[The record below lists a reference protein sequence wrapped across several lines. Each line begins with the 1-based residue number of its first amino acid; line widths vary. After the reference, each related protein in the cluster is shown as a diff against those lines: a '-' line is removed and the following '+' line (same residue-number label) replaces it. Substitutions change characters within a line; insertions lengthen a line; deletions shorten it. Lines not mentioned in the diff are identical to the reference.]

1 MSDLNNV
8 QTQGVLTNMLQHLQ
22 KETLDSGSDFTLQED
37 NGEQP
42 SDSAPVGSDV
52 IELSGAF
59 DYEGYQVVRREFFA
73 HTNEPSITFNNFKV
87 YVNAAC
93 LSRFPSVDYVQV
105 LVNSDSKILAIRPCR
120 EEERDAFS
128 WCAPGSTRRKPRQI
142 TCRLFFLKVFSLMDW
157 NTDYRYKLLGKVI
170 HANDEYLIAF
180 DLSATEVYQRVFKD
194 GEKPKTSR
202 TPVFPEGWQNQFGLP
217 FKEHR
222 NSMQVNI
229 FEGYAIYG
237 IKENSVTTIA
247 EAGGTPSDGCPVEAA
262 NNDAPGGSDV

>member
-1 MSDLNNV
+1 MSDLIKRADDADLEV
-8 QTQGVLTNMLQHLQ
+8 MPSFDFVFEKETEQQTQIAEHRAWLKSIKHERPLPKHHFKV
-22 KETLDSGSDFTLQED
+22 
-37 NGEQP
+37 
-42 SDSAPVGSDV
+42 AV
-52 IELSGAF
+52 
-59 DYEGYQVVRREFFA
+59 YQVVRREFFA

-128 WCAPGSTRRKPRQI
+128 WCVPGSARRKPRQI
-142 TCRLFFLKVFSLMDW
+142 TCRLFFVKVFSLMDW

-229 FEGYAIYG
+229 FEGYAVYG
-237 IKENSVTTIA
+237 IKENSVTTTVETEGA
-247 EAGGTPSDGCPVEAA
+247 TSDAHPVEAA
-262 NNDAPGGSDV
+262 NNNALGGSDV